1 MPIRCSL
8 SLLLA
13 AVLSASLAPTA
24 SAQTSAPPP
33 SEKDAKAQVQTV
45 QDMRNVGTALFSWL
59 TDQVEDADTPEA
71 SPGAAAPEA
80 DQPCT
85 PPEQQE
91 AGAEKETYKSLEEI
105 DRLPVISYQE
115 LSKLLV
121 PQYITAVPEKD
132 GWGHPFEYRLD
143 REHVFNKSI
152 MAIRSAGA
160 DGTFSGDRYK
170 LGAFPRAET
179 DQDLVWMDGFFIRW
193 PERKEG
199 KEPQ

>member
-1 MPIRCSL
+1 MPIHRTL

-13 AVLSASLAPTA
+13 AVLSVSLAPS
-24 SAQTSAPPP
+24 SAQAQAPPP
-33 SEKDAKAQVQTV
+33 SEEDAKAQAQTLR
-45 QDMRNVGTALFSWL
+45 DMRNVGTALFSWL
-59 TDQVEDADTPEA
+59 TDEVGDDSNPEA
-71 SPGAAAPEA
+71 SPEAAAPET

-85 PPEQQE
+85 PPEQKE
-91 AGAEKETYKSLEEI
+91 AGSQEETRESLEAI

-115 LSKLLV
+115 LTQLLV

-143 REHVFNKSI
+143 REHPLGKSV

-170 LGAFPRAET
+170 LGAFPPAEM
-179 DQDLVWMDGFFIRW
+179 DQDLVWMDGFFVRW

-199 KEPQ
+199 KEPR

>member
-1 MPIRCSL
+1 MPIHRTL
-8 SLLLA
+8 PFLLA
-13 AVLSASLAPTA
+13 AMLSGSLAPS
-24 SAQTSAPPP
+24 SAQAQTPPP
-33 SEKDAKAQVQTV
+33 SEEDAKAQAQTL

-59 TDQVEDADTPEA
+59 TDEVGDDDSPEA
-71 SPGAAAPEA
+71 SPEAAAPEA

-85 PPEQQE
+85 PPEQKE
-91 AGAEKETYKSLEEI
+91 AGADAETQESMEI

-115 LSKLLV
+115 LTQILV

-143 REHVFNKSI
+143 RKHLLHKSV

-160 DGTFSGDRYK
+160 DGTFSGERYK
-170 LGAFPRAET
+170 LGAFPLAEM